1 MSDKMLPSWLVLSVI
16 ISPMVSLAKEG
27 PSLLP
32 SLRCKVRH
40 SYGILGGYSES
51 PKVGDKATLNLEKL
65 AKKGPPHTIRFSSGT
80 YVPFEKPFQLE
91 NEQRYSTGKVSSQRF
106 RSRSS
111 TSSSVVLGINY
122 GVAGPYDA
130 RATVDYEDDEILGI
144 VFLDCNILGRQP
156 NK

>member
-1 MSDKMLPSWLVLSVI
+1 MLPSLLVLSVI

-27 PSLLP
+27 LSLLP

-40 SYGILGGYSES
+40 SFGILCGYSGS

-65 AKKGPPHTIRFSSGT
+65 AKKGPPHTIQFSSGT
-80 YVPFEKPFQLE
+80 YVPLEKPFQLE
-91 NEQRYSTGKVSSQRF
+91 NEQRYSTGKVSSQWF

-111 TSSSVVLGINY
+111 TSSSVVLGISC
-122 GVAGPYDA
+122 GVGGPYDA
-130 RATVDYEDDEILGI
+130 RASVDYEDGEIWGI
-144 VFLDCNILGRQP
+144 VLPDCNISGQP